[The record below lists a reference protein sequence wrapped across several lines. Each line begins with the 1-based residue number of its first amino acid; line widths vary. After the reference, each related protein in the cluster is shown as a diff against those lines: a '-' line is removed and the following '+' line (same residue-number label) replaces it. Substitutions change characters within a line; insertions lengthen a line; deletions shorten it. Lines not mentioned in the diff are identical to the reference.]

1 MSEPPLAPR
10 PIRPFAA
17 GLTDVGRQ
25 RKHNEDTVLIRPELG
40 LFAVA
45 DGMGGH
51 NAGDVASKLAAT
63 SLGNFFE
70 ATHTATGVAPV
81 DLPEDYDDLAP
92 AARRLAAGVR
102 KANHDVFTISST
114 YQQHHG
120 MGSTMVALHL
130 RETGEIHVGHVGDS
144 RAYRIRDGEIVQ
156 LTRDHSLINDA
167 LEMKPDLLPEEIA
180 RLPKN
185 IITRAL
191 GMKDAVKV
199 DIRSERAEPGDV
211 YMLCSDGLTGMVPD
225 QQILEVVGLTDDPQ
239 EACELL
245 IAEANDAGGTDNI
258 SALIIRIADAAEAA
272 EAERAAAAD
281 NGVIEAYETSD
292 ASLASLGLA
301 DTGELEEIERAED
314 ENEDEEHAGHHDAP
328 AHLSDPLVDG
338 SVTPALAEALA
349 AGAEVDLDLRGPWKS
364 KPARVAGCS
373 SCGHELFVGNTFCV
387 ECGTRV
393 ESAAS

>member
-1 MSEPPLAPR
+1 MSEPPRSAPR
-10 PIRPFAA
+10 PIRQLAA

-25 RKHNEDTVLIRPELG
+25 RKHNEDTILIRAELG
-40 LFAVA
+40 LYAVA

-70 ATHTATGVAPV
+70 ATHQPEGAATI
-81 DLPEDYDDLAP
+81 DLPEDYDDLAQS
-92 AARRLAAGVR
+92 ARRLAAGVR

-120 MGSTMVALHL
+120 MGSTMVAIHL
-130 RETGEIHVGHVGDS
+130 LETGEIHVGHVGDS
-144 RAYRIRDGEIVQ
+144 RCYRIRDGEILQ

-199 DIRSERAEPGDV
+199 DIRTGRAEPGDV
-211 YMLCSDGLTGMVPD
+211 YLLCSDGLTGMVPD
-225 QQILEVVGLTDDPQ
+225 VQILEVVGLTDNPQ

-258 SALIIRIADAAEAA
+258 SALIIHVTDAADT
-272 EAERAAAAD
+272 RAADSDGA
-281 NGVIEAYETSD
+281 IETDETQDTSLD
-292 ASLASLGLA
+292 ALGLSESE
-301 DTGELEEIERAED
+301 ELD
-314 ENEDEEHAGHHDAP
+314 ELDDLSGVGP
-328 AHLSDPLVDG
+328 ARLSDPLVDG
-338 SVTPALAEALA
+338 SVTPAVAEALA
-349 AGAEVDLDLRGPWKS
+349 AGSEVDLDLRGPWRSKS
-364 KPARVAGCS
+364 ARVAGCS
-373 SCGHELFVGNTFCV
+373 RCGHELFVGNMFCV

-393 ESAAS
+393 ESAGA

>member
-1 MSEPPLAPR
+1 MSEPPLRAPR
-10 PIRPFAA
+10 PIRSLAA

-25 RKHNEDTVLIRPELG
+25 RKHNEDTVLIRAELG

-70 ATHTATGVAPV
+70 ATDTPIGVAPV
-81 DLPEDYDDLAP
+81 DLPEDYEALAP
-92 AARRLAAGVR
+92 SARRLAAGVR
-102 KANHDVFTISST
+102 KANHDVFTISNT
-114 YQQHHG
+114 HQQHHG
-120 MGSTMVALHL
+120 MGSTMVAIHI
-130 RETGEIHVGHVGDS
+130 RATGEVHVGHVGDS
-144 RAYRIRDGEIVQ
+144 RAYRIRDGEILQ

-199 DIRSERAEPGDV
+199 DIRSELALPGDV
-211 YMLCSDGLTGMVPD
+211 YLLCSDGLTGMVPD
-225 QQILEVVGLTDDPQ
+225 AQILEVVSLTDDPQ

-258 SALIIRIADAAEAA
+258 SALVVLISDPENDARSTSPVISTDHGEIETHEAM
-272 EAERAAAAD
+272 
-281 NGVIEAYETSD
+281 D
-292 ASLASLGLA
+292 ASFGLE
-301 DTGELEEIERAED
+301 DTGEIEAVESAR
-314 ENEDEEHAGHHDAP
+314 
-328 AHLSDPLVDG
+328 LSDPLVDG
-338 SVTPALAEALA
+338 SVTPTVAAALAS
-349 AGAEVDLDLRGPWKS
+349 GAEVDLDLRGPWRS
-364 KPARVAGCS
+364 RAARVTGCS
-373 SCGHELFVGNTFCV
+373 RCGHELFVGNSFCV
-387 ECGTRV
+387 ECGTPID
-393 ESAAS
+393 SADA

>member
-1 MSEPPLAPR
+1 MSEPPLRASR
-10 PIRPFAA
+10 PIRPLAA

-25 RKHNEDTVLIRPELG
+25 RKHNEDTILIRAELG

-81 DLPEDYDDLAP
+81 DLPEDYADMPP

-120 MGSTMVALHL
+120 MGSTMVAIHL
-130 RETGEIHVGHVGDS
+130 RETGEIHIGHVGDS

-225 QQILEVVGLTDDPQ
+225 QQILEVVGLTDDPV

-258 SALIIRIADAAEAA
+258 SAVIIRITEAVSRAEADHG
-272 EAERAAAAD
+272 E
-281 NGVIEAYETSD
+281 IEAHETSD
-292 ASLASLGLA
+292 ASLASFGLS
-301 DTGELEEIERAED
+301 DSSDLDHGD
-314 ENEDEEHAGHHDAP
+314 DVDDGDDVNEGGP
-328 AHLSDPLVDG
+328 ARLSDPLVDG
-338 SVTPALAEALA
+338 SVTPALAAALA
-349 AGAEVDLDLRGPWKS
+349 SGAEVDLDLRGPWRS

-373 SCGHELFVGNTFCV
+373 ACGHELFVGNVFCV
-387 ECGTRV
+387 ECGARV
-393 ESAAS
+393 DSPAG

>member
-1 MSEPPLAPR
+1 MAEPPRAQRRTR
-10 PIRPFAA
+10 PLAA

-25 RKHNEDTVLIRPELG
+25 RRHNEDTVLLKPECG

-70 ATHTATGVAPV
+70 ATQPSASPAPLE
-81 DLPEDYDDLAP
+81 LPEEYGGLDA

-120 MGSTMVALHL
+120 MGSTMVAVHFS
-130 RETGEIHVGHVGDS
+130 EAGVHVGHVGDS
-144 RAYRIRDGEIVQ
+144 RCYRIRGGAIKQ

-167 LEMKPDLLPEEIA
+167 LEMKPDLLPEELA

-191 GMKDAVKV
+191 GMKGEVKV
-199 DIRSERAEPGDV
+199 DIKTEPTELGDV
-211 YMLCSDGLTGMVPD
+211 YLLCSDGLTGMVPD
-225 QQILEVVGLTDDPQ
+225 KQILEVVGLTDDPQ

-245 IAEANDAGGTDNI
+245 VAEANDAGGTDNI
-258 SALIIRIADAAEAA
+258 SALIIRIVEERGADEAPELEAHETTDDAAALAA
-272 EAERAAAAD
+272 F
-281 NGVIEAYETSD
+281 
-292 ASLASLGLA
+292 
-301 DTGELEEIERAED
+301 
-314 ENEDEEHAGHHDAP
+314 EEHDDPERTPTP
-328 AHLSDPLVDG
+328 ASDGPEVEISAEGPLSDPLLAGMPD
-338 SVTPALAEALA
+338 AMAEALRD
-349 AGAEVDLDLRGPWKS
+349 GAEVDLELHGPWTTK
-364 KPARVAGCS
+364 KVRVRRCS
-373 SCGHELFVGNTFCV
+373 RCSHEIFVGNLFCV
-387 ECGTRV
+387 ECGTPV
-393 ESAAS
+393 ESAGA

>member
-1 MSEPPLAPR
+1 MSEPPRSAPR
-10 PIRPFAA
+10 PIRQLAA

-25 RKHNEDTVLIRPELG
+25 RKHNEDTILIRAELG
-40 LFAVA
+40 LYAVA

-70 ATHTATGVAPV
+70 ATHQPEGGVPPL
-81 DLPEDYDDLAP
+81 DLPEDYDDLSP
-92 AARRLAAGVR
+92 SARRLAAGVR

-120 MGSTMVALHL
+120 MGSTMVAIHL
-130 RETGEIHVGHVGDS
+130 VDTGEIHVGHVGDS
-144 RAYRIRDGEIVQ
+144 RCYRIRDGEIVQ

-199 DIRSERAEPGDV
+199 DIRTDRAELGDV
-211 YMLCSDGLTGMVPD
+211 YLLCSDGLTGMVPD
-225 QQILEVVGLTDDPQ
+225 VQILEVVGLTDNPQ

-245 IAEANDAGGTDNI
+245 VAEANDAGGTDNI
-258 SALIIRIADAAEAA
+258 SALIIQISDAADSAK
-272 EAERAAAAD
+272 AD
-281 NGVIEAYETSD
+281 SDGEIETHETQDSTLD
-292 ASLASLGLA
+292 ALGLG
-301 DTGELEEIERAED
+301 DTGELDEID
-314 ENEDEEHAGHHDAP
+314 DVSGVGP
-328 AHLSDPLVDG
+328 ARLSDPLVDG
-338 SVTPALAEALA
+338 SVTPAVAEALA
-349 AGAEVDLDLRGPWKS
+349 SGSEVDLDLRGPWRSKS
-364 KPARVAGCS
+364 ARVAGCS
-373 SCGHELFVGNTFCV
+373 RCGHELFVGNMFCV

-393 ESAAS
+393 ESAGA

>member
-40 LFAVA
+40 LFVVA

-63 SLGNFFE
+63 SIGNFFE

-120 MGSTMVALHL
+120 MGSTMVAIHL

-258 SALIIRIADAAEAA
+258 SALIIRIVDAAEVA
-272 EAERAAAAD
+272 RAAAAD
-281 NGVIEAYETSD
+281 HGEIEAHETSD

-301 DTGELEEIERAED
+301 DTGELDEVERD
-314 ENEDEEHAGHHDAP
+314 VDDVDNVDNEPRDAP
-328 AHLSDPLVDG
+328 RLSDPLVDG

-364 KPARVAGCS
+364 KPARVAGCA

>member
-1 MSEPPLAPR
+1 MSEPPRSAPR
-10 PIRPFAA
+10 PIRQLAA

-25 RKHNEDTVLIRPELG
+25 RKHNEDTILIRAELG
-40 LFAVA
+40 LYAVA

-70 ATHTATGVAPV
+70 ATHQPEGVSTV
-81 DLPEDYDDLAP
+81 DLPEDYDELAP
-92 AARRLAAGVR
+92 SARRLAAGVR

-120 MGSTMVALHL
+120 MGSTMVAIHL
-130 RETGEIHVGHVGDS
+130 LETGEIHVGHVGDS
-144 RAYRIRDGEIVQ
+144 RCYRIRDGEILQ

-199 DIRSERAEPGDV
+199 DIRSDRAEPGDV
-211 YMLCSDGLTGMVPD
+211 YLLCSDGLTGMVPD
-225 QQILEVVGLTDDPQ
+225 VQILEVVGLTDNPQ

-258 SALIIRIADAAEAA
+258 SALIIHVTDAADT
-272 EAERAAAAD
+272 RAADSDGA
-281 NGVIEAYETSD
+281 IETDETQDTSLD
-292 ASLASLGLA
+292 ALGLSESE
-301 DTGELEEIERAED
+301 ELD
-314 ENEDEEHAGHHDAP
+314 ELDDLSGVGP
-328 AHLSDPLVDG
+328 ARLSDPLVDG
-338 SVTPALAEALA
+338 SVTPAVAEALA
-349 AGAEVDLDLRGPWKS
+349 AGSEVDLDLRGPWRSKS
-364 KPARVAGCS
+364 ARVAGCS
-373 SCGHELFVGNTFCV
+373 RCGHELFVGNMFCV

-393 ESAAS
+393 ESAGA

>member
-1 MSEPPLAPR
+1 MSEPPRSAPR
-10 PIRPFAA
+10 PIRPLAA

-25 RKHNEDTVLIRPELG
+25 RKHNEDTILIRAELG
-40 LFAVA
+40 LYAVA

-70 ATHTATGVAPV
+70 ATHQPEGVSAV
-81 DLPEDYDDLAP
+81 DLPDDYDELAP
-92 AARRLAAGVR
+92 SARRLAAGVR

-120 MGSTMVALHL
+120 MGSTMVAIHL
-130 RETGEIHVGHVGDS
+130 CATGEIYVGHVGDS
-144 RAYRIRDGEIVQ
+144 RCYRIRDGEILQ

-211 YMLCSDGLTGMVPD
+211 YLLCSDGLTGMVPD
-225 QQILEVVGLTDDPQ
+225 AQILELV
-239 EACELL
+239 
-245 IAEANDAGGTDNI
+245 AEANDAGGTDNI
-258 SALIIRIADAAEAA
+258 SAVIIQVADAN
-272 EAERAAAAD
+272 AD
-281 NGVIEAYETSD
+281 ADLGEIEAHETQDSSLDGLDDTSD
-292 ASLASLGLA
+292 L
-301 DTGELEEIERAED
+301 DDPDELHGPGSTR
-314 ENEDEEHAGHHDAP
+314 
-328 AHLSDPLVDG
+328 LTDPLRDG
-338 SVTPALAEALA
+338 SVPPAVADALAT
-349 AGAEVDLDLRGPWKS
+349 GGEVDLDLELRGPWRS
-364 KPARVAGCS
+364 RPARVAGCS
-373 SCGHELFVGNTFCV
+373 RCGHELFVGNAFCV

-393 ESAAS
+393 ETADA

>member
-1 MSEPPLAPR
+1 MSEPPRSAPR
-10 PIRPFAA
+10 PIRQLAA

-25 RKHNEDTVLIRPELG
+25 RKHNEDTILIRAELG
-40 LFAVA
+40 LYAVA

-70 ATHTATGVAPV
+70 ATHQPEGASTI
-81 DLPEDYDDLAP
+81 DLPEDYDDLAQS
-92 AARRLAAGVR
+92 ARRLAAGVR

-120 MGSTMVALHL
+120 MGSTMVAIHL
-130 RETGEIHVGHVGDS
+130 VDTGEIHVGHVGDS
-144 RAYRIRDGEIVQ
+144 RCYRIRDGEIVQ

-199 DIRSERAEPGDV
+199 DIRSDRAEPGDV
-211 YMLCSDGLTGMVPD
+211 YLLCSDGLTGMVPD
-225 QQILEVVGLTDDPQ
+225 VQILEVVGLTDNPQ

-245 IAEANDAGGTDNI
+245 VAEANDAGGTDNI
-258 SALIIRIADAAEAA
+258 SALIIQISDAADSVNAG
-272 EAERAAAAD
+272 AAD
-281 NGVIEAYETSD
+281 SDGAIETHETQDS
-292 ASLASLGLA
+292 SLDLG
-301 DTGELEEIERAED
+301 DTGELDDID
-314 ENEDEEHAGHHDAP
+314 DLSGLGP
-328 AHLSDPLVDG
+328 ARLSDPLVDG
-338 SVTPALAEALA
+338 SVTPAVAEALA
-349 AGAEVDLDLRGPWKS
+349 SGSEVDLDLRGPWRSKS
-364 KPARVAGCS
+364 ARVAGCS
-373 SCGHELFVGNTFCV
+373 RCGHELFVGNMFCV

-393 ESAAS
+393 DSAGA

>member
-1 MSEPPLAPR
+1 MSEPPLR
-10 PIRPFAA
+10 PIRPLAA
-17 GLTDVGRQ
+17 GLTDVGRL
-25 RKHNEDTVLIRPELG
+25 RKHNEDTVLIRAEFG

-70 ATHTATGVAPV
+70 ATDTPIGVAPV
-81 DLPEDYDDLAP
+81 DLPEDYEALAP

-102 KANHDVFTISST
+102 KANHDVFTISNT
-114 YQQHHG
+114 HQQHHG
-120 MGSTMVALHL
+120 MGSTMVAIHI
-130 RETGEIHVGHVGDS
+130 RATGEVHVGHVGDS
-144 RAYRIRDGEIVQ
+144 RAYRIRDGEILQ

-199 DIRSERAEPGDV
+199 DIRSELAAPGDV
-211 YMLCSDGLTGMVPD
+211 YLLCSDGLTGMVPD
-225 QQILEVVGLTDDPQ
+225 AQILEVVSLTDDPQ

-258 SALIIRIADAAEAA
+258 SALVVLITDPADDAKSDA
-272 EAERAAAAD
+272 
-281 NGVIEAYETSD
+281 VITIDHGEIETHETLD
-292 ASLASLGLA
+292 ASLESLGLA
-301 DTGELEEIERAED
+301 DLDDLDGLESERF
-314 ENEDEEHAGHHDAP
+314 
-328 AHLSDPLVDG
+328 SDPLVDG
-338 SVTPALAEALA
+338 SVTPAVAAALA
-349 AGAEVDLDLRGPWKS
+349 SGAEVDLDLRGPWRGR
-364 KPARVAGCS
+364 PARVTGCS
-373 SCGHELFVGNTFCV
+373 RCGHELFVGNSFCV
-387 ECGTRV
+387 ECGTPV
-393 ESAAS
+393 DSADA

>member
-1 MSEPPLAPR
+1 MSEPPRSAPR
-10 PIRPFAA
+10 PIRQLAA

-25 RKHNEDTVLIRPELG
+25 RKHNEDTILIRAELG
-40 LFAVA
+40 LYAVA

-70 ATHTATGVAPV
+70 ATHQPEGASAI
-81 DLPEDYDDLAP
+81 DLPDDYDDLAQS
-92 AARRLAAGVR
+92 ARRLAAGVR

-120 MGSTMVALHL
+120 MGSTMVAIHL
-130 RETGEIHVGHVGDS
+130 LETGEIHVGHVGDS
-144 RAYRIRDGEIVQ
+144 RCYRIRDGEILQ

-199 DIRSERAEPGDV
+199 DIRTGRAEPGDV
-211 YMLCSDGLTGMVPD
+211 YLLCSDGLTGMVPD
-225 QQILEVVGLTDDPQ
+225 VQILEVVGLTDNPQ

-245 IAEANDAGGTDNI
+245 VAEANDAGGTDNI
-258 SALIIRIADAAEAA
+258 SALIIHVTDAADT
-272 EAERAAAAD
+272 RAADSDGA
-281 NGVIEAYETSD
+281 IETDETQDTSLD
-292 ASLASLGLA
+292 ALGLSE
-301 DTGELEEIERAED
+301 TEELD
-314 ENEDEEHAGHHDAP
+314 ELDDLSGVGP
-328 AHLSDPLVDG
+328 ARLSDPLVDG
-338 SVTPALAEALA
+338 SVTPAVAEALA
-349 AGAEVDLDLRGPWKS
+349 AGSEVDLDLRGPWRSKS
-364 KPARVAGCS
+364 ARVAGCS
-373 SCGHELFVGNTFCV
+373 RCGHELFVGNMFCV

-393 ESAAS
+393 ESAGA

>member
-1 MSEPPLAPR
+1 M
-10 PIRPFAA
+10 
-17 GLTDVGRQ
+17 GRQ
-25 RKHNEDTVLIRPELG
+25 RKHNEDTILIRAELG
-40 LFAVA
+40 LYAVA

-70 ATHTATGVAPV
+70 ATHQPEGAATI
-81 DLPEDYDDLAP
+81 DLPEDYDDLAQS
-92 AARRLAAGVR
+92 ARRLAAGVR
-102 KANHDVFTISST
+102 KANYDVFTISST

-120 MGSTMVALHL
+120 MGSTMVAIHL
-130 RETGEIHVGHVGDS
+130 LETGEIHVGHVGDS
-144 RAYRIRDGEIVQ
+144 RCYRIRDGEILQ

-199 DIRSERAEPGDV
+199 DIRTGRAEPGDV
-211 YMLCSDGLTGMVPD
+211 YLLCSDGLTGMVPD
-225 QQILEVVGLTDDPQ
+225 VQILEVVGLTDNPQ

-258 SALIIRIADAAEAA
+258 SALIIHVTDAADTVAA
-272 EAERAAAAD
+272 DSDGAIETDETQDTSLDALGLSEAEELD
-281 NGVIEAYETSD
+281 ELDDLSGV
-292 ASLASLGLA
+292 G
-301 DTGELEEIERAED
+301 
-314 ENEDEEHAGHHDAP
+314 P
-328 AHLSDPLVDG
+328 ARLSDPLVDG
-338 SVTPALAEALA
+338 SVTPAVAEALA
-349 AGAEVDLDLRGPWKS
+349 SGSEVDLDLRGPWRSKS
-364 KPARVAGCS
+364 ARVAGCS
-373 SCGHELFVGNTFCV
+373 RCGHELFVGNMFCV

-393 ESAAS
+393 ESAGA

>member
-1 MSEPPLAPR
+1 MSEPPRSAPR
-10 PIRPFAA
+10 PIRPLAA

-25 RKHNEDTVLIRPELG
+25 RKHNEDTILIRAELG
-40 LFAVA
+40 LYAVA

-70 ATHTATGVAPV
+70 ATHLPEGVSTV
-81 DLPEDYDDLAP
+81 DLPEDYDALAP
-92 AARRLAAGVR
+92 SARRLAAGVR

-120 MGSTMVALHL
+120 MGSTMVAIHL
-130 RETGEIHVGHVGDS
+130 CETGEIYVGHVGDS
-144 RAYRIRDGEIVQ
+144 RCYRIRDGEILQ

-199 DIRSERAEPGDV
+199 DIREGRAEPGDV
-211 YMLCSDGLTGMVPD
+211 YLLCSDGLTGMVPD
-225 QQILEVVGLTDDPQ
+225 AQILEVVSLTDDPK

-258 SALIIRIADAAEAA
+258 SAVIIQVAEVGAEADLGEIETHESQDTSL
-272 EAERAAAAD
+272 EA
-281 NGVIEAYETSD
+281 
-292 ASLASLGLA
+292 LGL
-301 DTGELEEIERAED
+301 DESGELEDPDDVHGPGSTR
-314 ENEDEEHAGHHDAP
+314 
-328 AHLSDPLVDG
+328 LTDPLRDG
-338 SVTPALAEALA
+338 SVPPAVAEALA
-349 AGAEVDLDLRGPWKS
+349 SGGEVDLDLRGPWRS
-364 KPARVAGCS
+364 RPARVAGCS
-373 SCGHELFVGNTFCV
+373 RCGHELFVGNSFCV

-393 ESAAS
+393 ETADA